1 MRIRHAL
8 AVLAVSGLA
17 LPAAAHAQANW
28 QRDGTGPR
36 GLAGST
42 YTTGR
47 VPDEARPGARERQL
61 RIMGPVGYA
70 LFRDPRFQND
80 LLPCDSGPALE
91 RIRRT
96 FAEKES
102 RFWNSSLEIAGIDR
116 IRLVATNPWGQNT
129 IPRRYCRARAH
140 LSDGRVR
147 TVDYSILEDQG
158 IIGATFGVEWCVHGL
173 DRGRSFDPACRMARP

>member
-8 AVLAVSGLA
+8 LALSLAALA
-17 LPAAAHAQANW
+17 LPTAAHAQAVW
-28 QRDGTGPR
+28 FRDGTGPR

-47 VPDEARPGARERQL
+47 VGDEARPGVRERQL

-80 LLPCDSGPALE
+80 LPPCDAGPALE
-91 RIRRT
+91 RIRST
-96 FAEKES
+96 FAEKEA
-102 RFWNSSLEIAGIDR
+102 RFWNSSLAIAGIDQV
-116 IRLVATNPWGQNT
+116 RLVVTNPWGQNT

-140 LSDGRVR
+140 LTDGRVR
-147 TVDYSILEDQG
+147 TVDYAILEDQG
-158 IIGATFGVEWCVHGL
+158 IIGASFGVEWCVRGL